1 MVKRN
6 KLLIFFSVCFLIS
19 ISFLFTQTFIV
30 ARADVE
36 LVSPNAVESEYV
48 YDTVFNLPEYE
59 FSLSGETE
67 TSSSVLIS
75 PSKKAYDATKVKLNE
90 TGCWTLRFTPFDKV
104 YDINFTVYKPTYEV
118 TSDKGGVQYGEF
130 NFYSSNQTGL
140 FVNLPKNS
148 EFRYNDVIDISNL
161 TKAQNIIEFGIVP
174 NSIGVSDV
182 GRVFVYLTDIYDENN
197 YIVYR
202 IANPNNRE
210 SGYDGMGTLSA
221 SFSGAGHFLGTENSG
236 KDYDENGQQIDVV
249 RYKVDDMYFG
259 AYSPFAFSGT
269 TSKLGSRLP
278 ITQISFDYATKQAH
292 ANSKMWYGE
301 PIDKNLRTLIADL
314 SKDNYDDCVL
324 YNLQEGFLKPFAG
337 FTTGEVYLS
346 IVAEDYSS
354 PNCNLFIKS
363 IHGADLSKTKSYD
376 KNAPHITIDTEG
388 YSVNELPKA
397 EINKPYKIFDASV
410 SDNELENV
418 RVSKQVYLYYKGSRI
433 SRLSVKNGCFTP
445 KNAGIYEIVYSAV
458 DGYNN
463 TIERSLFVEAV
474 ESIENPVIVFNDN
487 VKLDYFVGEKV
498 SVPIPEI
505 VGGAGTSNISIR
517 VFYNGKFIET
527 VDNTFTAE
535 QSGDYVIEY
544 VVKDY
549 NDKTSFDSLTVSV
562 SYNEDIVLNRAITL
576 PNAFIHGSK
585 YKFDMPVAYYFDNQV
600 EKEISPV
607 ITIDDGNGERV
618 IGDGTW
624 VASADYSNQITV
636 KYTYTYGL
644 KSLEKNCVLP
654 IIKVDNLPNDFQK
667 YFLLEG
673 GATISRVDDGEIE
686 FVFIEDGRATFAKEV
701 PVSNLRID
709 LKVSSYFNADSQS
722 WINYND
728 VSSFNIEM
736 SDVKDPSKKV
746 LFSIIKVSDTEA
758 RITVNGGK
766 EYKFDAI
773 MSESTLFSFNYYNDR
788 GYVLSNGLRIYVDKF
803 SDGTPF
809 NGFSDN
815 RANVSFSTTD
825 AKDFR
830 IILSFFAGQGFFLDC
845 DLTPPQLTVKETLK
859 STAPIYS
866 TIKTDIAYAVD
877 VLQVE
882 CSVMV
887 SVLSPS
893 EELLISYEPADEQ
906 HEIYLSE
913 YGNYTIVYIGVDKEY
928 NTTEKTLTVRV
939 VDKKAPDLQL
949 SKTSLSCG
957 LGVNVKLPVA
967 TFSDELTLPENIECY
982 ISYLSPKGQEY
993 LIETTK
999 KDDTFTGT
1007 FTFNQKGNWVI
1018 KYMVIDENGNIST
1031 ASVNVTVGSVE
1042 QVQQEKRE
1050 IEFIK
1055 NGESNYYLVVPEVTL
1070 GTETSSA
1077 YKIQEYIYKST
1088 GFNLP
1093 IITDAQISGQV
1104 DKYISIGLTTL
1115 YVQSQLSIDVSGLE
1129 DGYAI
1134 KENDGNF
1141 YILGGAGEK
1150 SYLYASY
1157 EFLKIAINLEP
1168 YYLTEVAFDYMS
1180 DIYLPNCNVISKPAF
1195 KYRSLLN
1202 TELSASDSPSEYQE
1216 YVRYNETEFSNMGY
1230 THTSFRWLPPATYKK
1245 DHEKWYTGSSDT
1257 DQLCWSQ
1264 QDMLEELARVVI
1276 DNVKKNPGAT
1286 HFHIAQNDGSNWC
1299 SCFDCKQSLTTYGTN
1314 SAVLIKGLNFVA
1326 KKVKEYV
1333 DANEP
1338 GREVYISTFAYT
1350 STESAP
1356 VKLNSKGEYE
1366 AIDQSVVL
1374 EPNVFV
1380 RIAPVYTD
1388 YAHTFYDQVNESFA
1402 NNIKG
1407 WAAICQNLLIW
1418 NYGTNYSYYFIPFCN
1433 FNSIQENYR
1442 FYEENNVSGI
1452 LEQGGTRTKQTGF
1465 WEYRNYLTS
1474 KLLWDTDIDVQQT
1487 TVDFFVNYYKDGSQW
1502 MYKYF
1507 DEYRQW
1513 YNVIES
1519 KYSLINGGIYARY
1532 GDVPEAFPLNLIE
1545 RWEGYVKKAMA
1556 EIEYIKEVDLD
1567 YYNELYRRLDKET
1580 LFFDYVKLFYYES
1593 SYFDFELK
1601 EMRSAFKEKCNR
1613 HDITQVDEG
1622 SSLKSIFNV
1631 WGV

>member
-1 MVKRN
+1 MTKRN
-6 KLLIFFSVCFLIS
+6 RLLVFFSACFLLS
-19 ISFLFTQTFIV
+19 ISLFVSQIFAV
-30 ARADVE
+30 ADANLKLESVNSVE
-36 LVSPNAVESEYV
+36 NEYSFG
-48 YDTVFNLPEYE
+48 TVFYLPEYE
-59 FSLSGETE
+59 FSLSGEQE

-75 PSKKAYDATKVKLNE
+75 PSKKAYDATKVNLNE
-90 TGCWTLRFTPFDKV
+90 TGVWTLRFTPFDLI

-118 TSDKGGVQYGEF
+118 TSDKGGVTYGET
-130 NFYSSNQTGL
+130 NFYSSTQTGL
-140 FVNLPKNS
+140 FVNIPKNS
-148 EFRYNDVIDISNL
+148 KFVYNDVIDLSKLN
-161 TKAQNIIEFGIVP
+161 KSQNIIEFGIVP
-174 NSIGVSDV
+174 NSVGVSDV
-182 GRVFVYLTDIYDENN
+182 GRVFVYLTDIYDPNN

-236 KDYDENGQQIDVV
+236 KDFKDGVQVDVV

-259 AYSPFAFSGT
+259 AYTPFAFSGT

-301 PIDKNLRTLIADL
+301 PIDKNLRTLVADL

-324 YNLQEGFLKPFAG
+324 YNLQEGFLKPFGG

-346 IVAEDYSS
+346 ILAEDYSS

-376 KNAPHITIDTEG
+376 QNVPHIMVDTEG
-388 YSVNELPKA
+388 YSVSDLPKA
-397 EINKPYKIFDASV
+397 EINKPYRIFNAHV
-410 SDNELENV
+410 SDNELSDV
-418 RVSKQVYLYYKGSRI
+418 RISKQVYLSYKGSRI
-433 SRLSVKNGCFTP
+433 SRLSVKDGCFTP
-445 KNAGIYEIVYSAV
+445 KNVGTYEIVYSAT

-463 TIERSLFVEAV
+463 ISEYSLFVQAV
-474 ESIENPVIVFNDN
+474 ESIENPVITFDEN

-498 SVPIPEI
+498 FIPVPEI
-505 VGGAGTSNISIR
+505 LGGTGNSSVSVR

-527 VDNTFTAE
+527 ANNSFTAE
-535 QSGDYVIEY
+535 QSGSYLVEY

-549 NDKTSFDSLTVSV
+549 NNKTSFDSLVINV
-562 SYNEDIVLNRAITL
+562 SYSEDIVLSREISL
-576 PNAFIHGSK
+576 PNAFINGAK
-585 YKFDMPVAYYFDNQV
+585 YKFDAPVAYYYENQV
-600 EKEISPV
+600 KKEILPV
-607 ITIDDGNGERV
+607 ITLNDGNGESV
-618 IGDGTW
+618 ISNGGW
-624 VASADYSNQITV
+624 IANKSANQVVV
-636 KYTYTYGL
+636 KYSYSFAD
-644 KSLEKNCVLP
+644 KILEKSFDIP
-654 IIKVDNLPNDFQK
+654 IIIVDNLPNDYQK

-673 GATISRVDDGEIE
+673 GATISKVENGEIE
-686 FVFIEDGRATFAKEV
+686 FVFAEDGRATFAKDV

-709 LKVSSYFNADSQS
+709 FKVTATFDVDTQS

-728 VSSFNIEM
+728 VSCFNIVLQ
-736 SDVKDPSKKV
+736 DVQDSNKKV
-746 LFSIIKVSDTEA
+746 VFSIIKVSDTESK
-758 RITVNGGK
+758 ITVNGGK

-773 MSESTLFSFNYYNDR
+773 FSESNLFSFAYYNDG
-788 GYVLSNGLRIYVDKF
+788 GYVLTNGLRIYVDKYA
-803 SDGTPF
+803 DGTKF
-809 NGFSDN
+809 NGFSEN
-815 RANVSFSTTD
+815 RANVSFYTQD
-825 AKDFR
+825 AQDFR
-830 IILSFFAGQGFFLDC
+830 IILSYFAGQGFFLDF
-845 DLTPPQLTVKETLK
+845 DIIPPQLTVKETLK
-859 STAPIYS
+859 STAEIYS

-877 VLQVE
+877 VLQVGTY
-882 CSVMV
+882 VYV

-893 EELLISYEPADEQ
+893 GEMLVDYMPADEQ
-906 HEIYLSE
+906 HEFYLSE
-913 YGNYTIVYIGVDKEY
+913 YGDYTIIYMAEDEEY
-928 NTTEKTLTVRV
+928 NTTEKTLIVRV
-939 VDKKAPDLQL
+939 VDKTPPTLNL
-949 SKTSLSCG
+949 SKTEMSCG
-957 LGVNVKLPVA
+957 SGAKVNLPTA
-967 TFSDELTLPENIECY
+967 TFDDNLTNILDIECY
-982 ISYLSPKGQEY
+982 ISYLSPKGTEY
-993 LIETTK
+993 LIETTR
-999 KDDTFTGT
+999 KDNSFTGS
-1007 FTFNQKGNWVI
+1007 FTFNQDGNWVI
-1018 KYMVIDENGNIST
+1018 KYLVIDEYGNIAT
-1031 ASVNVTVGSVE
+1031 ASVNVTVGKVAKVE
-1042 QVQQEKRE
+1042 ELKKE
-1050 IEFIK
+1050 IEFVK
-1055 NGESNYYLVVPEVTL
+1055 NGESNYYLVVPEVAV
-1070 GTETSSA
+1070 GTELSSA

-1093 IITDAQISGQV
+1093 IITDNQINGQV
-1104 DKYISIGLTTL
+1104 EKFISIGFTTL
-1115 YVQSQLSIDVSGLE
+1115 YDESQLSISVEGLE

-1134 KENDGNF
+1134 KESDGNF
-1141 YILGGAGEK
+1141 YILGGEGEK

-1157 EFLKIAINLEP
+1157 EFLNIAINLEP
-1168 YYLTEVAFDYMS
+1168 YYLTEVSFDYMS
-1180 DIYLPNCNVISKPAF
+1180 DVYLPKCNVITKPAF

-1202 TELSASDSPSEYQE
+1202 TEVSASDSPSEYQE
-1216 YVRYNETEFSNMGY
+1216 YIRFNETEFSNMGY

-1245 DHEKWYTGSSDT
+1245 DHEAWYTGSSDT
-1257 DQLCWSQ
+1257 DQLCWSK

-1276 DNVKKNPGAT
+1276 DNVKKNPRAT

-1299 SCFDCKQSLTTYGTN
+1299 TCNDCKQSLSTYGSN
-1314 SAVLIKGLNFVA
+1314 SAVLVKGLNFVA

-1350 STESAP
+1350 STERAP
-1356 VKLNSKGEYE
+1356 VKLNDKGEYE
-1366 AIDQSVVL
+1366 AVDQSVIL
-1374 EPNVFV
+1374 EPNVVV

-1388 YAHTFYDQVNESFA
+1388 YAYTFYDQANKSFA
-1402 NNIKG
+1402 DNIKG

-1433 FNSIQENYR
+1433 FNSIQENYK
-1442 FYEENNVSGI
+1442 FYQENNVSGI

-1474 KLLWDTDIDVQQT
+1474 KLLWDTEIDVQQT
-1487 TVDFFVNYYKDGSQW
+1487 TVDFFVNYYKDGSKW

-1513 YNVIES
+1513 YNIIEK

-1545 RWEGYVKKAMA
+1545 RWEGYVERAKA
-1556 EIEYIKEVDLD
+1556 EIEYIKDVDLE

-1580 LFFDYVKLFYYES
+1580 LFFDYVKLFNYES

-1601 EMRSAFKEKCNR
+1601 EMRIAFKEKCNR